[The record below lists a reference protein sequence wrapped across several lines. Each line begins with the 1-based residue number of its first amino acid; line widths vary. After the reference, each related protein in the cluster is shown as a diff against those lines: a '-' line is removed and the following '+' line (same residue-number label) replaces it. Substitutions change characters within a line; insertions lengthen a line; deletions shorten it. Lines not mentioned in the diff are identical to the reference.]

1 MVVELGND
9 YADGG
14 ILARAQVTGHDI
26 GFVVEATRTIAH
38 LLLGTVANIGMILQ
52 SAADG
57 RDRYLELAGN
67 ILDGNRLHNN
77 RFGGI
82 KQYYSLR
89 SRERTAPRKMIT
101 NAPAMST

>member
-14 ILARAQVTGHDI
+14 ILARAQVAGHDI

-38 LLLGTVANIGMILQ
+38 QLLGTVANIGMILQ

-57 RDRYLELAGN
+57 RDRYLELAGD

-77 RFGGI
+77 RLGD
-82 KQYYSLR
+82 
-89 SRERTAPRKMIT
+89 
-101 NAPAMST
+101 